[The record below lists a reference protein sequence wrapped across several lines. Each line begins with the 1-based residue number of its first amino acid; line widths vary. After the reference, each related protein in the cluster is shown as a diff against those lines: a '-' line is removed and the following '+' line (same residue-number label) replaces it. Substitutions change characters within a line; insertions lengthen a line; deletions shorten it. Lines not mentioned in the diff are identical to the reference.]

1 MADLGERREATY
13 QDVLDAPDHMVA
25 EIIDGELV
33 LSPQPVI
40 AHQLSH
46 TNLLGRLVPPFH
58 FGEGGPGGWIFVLE
72 PELHFGKQILVPD
85 LAAWRRERFT
95 QPMVSDAFA
104 TVAPDW
110 VCEGLSPST
119 EKLDRLRKL
128 PIYAKE
134 GLPHVWL
141 MDTKLRRLEVFGL
154 VERHYELAQMFFDG
168 DTIHAQPFE
177 ELELSFDKIMD
188 LPNRAS
194 EGTAAYGR

>member
-1 MADLGERREATY
+1 
-13 QDVLDAPDHMVA
+13 
-25 EIIDGELV
+25 
-33 LSPQPVI
+33 
-40 AHQLSH
+40 
-46 TNLLGRLVPPFH
+46 
-58 FGEGGPGGWIFVLE
+58 
-72 PELHFGKQILVPD
+72 
-85 LAAWRRERFT
+85 
-95 QPMVSDAFA
+95 MVSDAFA

-154 VERHYELAQMFFDG
+154 VERHYELAQMFLDG

-177 ELELSFDKIMD
+177 VLELSFDKIMD